1 VQLASKW
8 FDGSKGCWLIQQ
20 FQPLPREKKN
30 SLSMIKHI
38 DACLKRLL
46 VTRNRPETIPLFGI
60 SGETNRAVAT

>member
-1 VQLASKW
+1 MLADSTI
-8 FDGSKGCWLIQQ
+8 SAPPKG
-20 FQPLPREKKN
+20 KKN